1 MTVNAKLFIQQG
13 TTWAISWPI
22 TTPEGDPV
30 DVTGW
35 GVQAQIRASKTAT
48 EVLHEFTT
56 TRENAFADQ
65 GAVTLSVTPNESSA
79 WPWRSGVYDVELTDP
94 TGRVARIAEGSV
106 TVSAEVT
113 R

>member
-1 MTVNAKLFIQQG
+1 MTVETKLVVEQG

-22 TTPEGDPV
+22 VDPNGEPV

-35 GVQAQIRASKTAT
+35 TVRAQIRQSATAN

-56 TRENAFADQ
+56 ASGNATTEQ
-65 GAVTLSVTPNESSA
+65 GSVTLSVDPAESSA
-79 WPWRSGVYDVELTDP
+79 WDWRSGVYDVELVDP
-94 TGRVARIAEGSV
+94 VGRVARIAAGTV
-106 TVSAEVT
+106 TISAEVT